1 MLFFP
6 VAGIDAVILSGRD
19 SAGKVTLPCN
29 QQRARTLQ
37 DRMIIAAL
45 RAVNKTPATG
55 RGA

>member
-1 MLFFP
+1 MLFSP
-6 VAGIDAVILSGRD
+6 VAGLDAVILSGRD
-19 SAGKVTLPCN
+19 SAGRLKSPDN
-29 QQRARTLQ
+29 QQRARTPQ

>member
-1 MLFFP
+1 MLFSP
-6 VAGIDAVILSGRD
+6 VAGLDAVILSGRD
-19 SAGKVTLPCN
+19 SAGRLTSPDN
-29 QQRARTLQ
+29 QQRARTPQ